1 MPRPSTRPE
10 ARTLDSDTSVAGA
23 AVREWLTIRKE
34 TLLDKVKAH
43 DVLRHFGVALKFGGS
58 EHREQ
63 IPCPFH
69 DDRNPSARV
78 FPDEGSNSPSAL
90 YCWTCF
96 GGKRKDIFA
105 LWKAFKGDEGMRWSQ
120 VLRGLEE
127 AFGIET
133 PEPPT
138 RNHEA
143 YESIRG
149 PSEEEVDVLDLLRVC
164 ERRLRDSKS
173 SFSMGGFML
182 VGQCLD
188 RLHYRIE
195 KKLISLADSKAVIRK
210 VLDKI
215 SEKVRASA
223 A

>member
-10 ARTLDSDTSVAGA
+10 ARTLDSDNSLAGSA
-23 AVREWLTIRKE
+23 FRDWTALRKE

-69 DDRNPSARV
+69 DDTHPSAGV
-78 FPDEGSNSPSAL
+78 YPDEGSTPSGL
-90 YCWTCF
+90 FCFTCF

-105 LWKAFKGDEGMRWSQ
+105 LWKAFKGDDGMKWLQ

-127 AFGIET
+127 AFGIEASKA
-133 PEPPT
+133 PT
-138 RNHEA
+138 LSHEN
-143 YESIRG
+143 YESLRG
-149 PSEEEVDVLDLLRVC
+149 PSEEEVDVQDLLNVC
-164 ERRLRDSKS
+164 ERRLRDAKS
-173 SFSMGGFML
+173 NFQMGGFMV

-195 KKLISLADSKAVIRK
+195 KKLINLSDAKSVIRK
-210 VLDKI
+210 ILDKI
-215 SEKVRASA
+215 SEKMRV
-223 A
+223 